1 MWWLGSYGAGWGGAN
16 YMRFQVSTLILKI
29 YIQVKLKIFTSLR
42 CYWTTN
48 SLFTWG
54 DAQNFCETLGL
65 GLVKWDTAD
74 IYLDL
79 KYLSNQFEFWT
90 ALTNTNEEECDT
102 RSLGPSAC
110 NGLLV
115 RAKYQKNPMVYQN
128 NLSLIAMAANI
139 WWAKWDVLRH
149 PRVLQNK
156 SKKWQ
161 NVPWV

>member
-1 MWWLGSYGAGWGGAN
+1 MVAGLLRGRLGWSKLHAVPGVN
-16 YMRFQVSTLILKI
+16 FDSKKKNI

-139 WWAKWDVLRH
+139 WWAK
-149 PRVLQNK
+149 
-156 SKKWQ
+156 
-161 NVPWV
+161 